1 MLVLQGFCGAPAS
14 QKRPE
19 VGIGRDKNSPLGGRS
34 IEDHGILRGLQAVL
48 ANMNG
53 VVASRRQLRRKQR
66 GQGVVD
72 QELQPAAASGNSR
85 SRTASAA

>member
-1 MLVLQGFCGAPAS
+1 MLKHVDECAPAS

-19 VGIGRDKNSPLGGRS
+19 VGIGRDQHALLGSRS
-34 IEDHGILRGLQAVL
+34 IEHCGILLGLQAVV

-53 VVASRRQLRRKQR
+53 VVAGRCQLLCNQRRQR
-66 GQGVVD
+66 VVY